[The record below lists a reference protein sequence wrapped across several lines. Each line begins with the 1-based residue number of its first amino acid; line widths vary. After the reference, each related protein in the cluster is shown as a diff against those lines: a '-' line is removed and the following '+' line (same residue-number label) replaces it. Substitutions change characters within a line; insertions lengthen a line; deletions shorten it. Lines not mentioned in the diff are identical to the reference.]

1 MLIVLPVWGKGGFLV
16 LLLLGVRAVCYILAL
31 RLVGIQQSV
40 ACKLFH
46 HHLYIVCRS
55 GWGKVAY
62 WYNLSYPPCVDC

>member
-46 HHLYIVCRS
+46 HHLYIVLQEWVGEGCLL
-55 GWGKVAY
+55 V
-62 WYNLSYPPCVDC
+62 